1 MKKALE
7 IISASGLVLG
17 LIFILF
23 HWPGCDLLLIFSLGL
38 FIPIFYL
45 SELVS
50 GWKSKPSKFLILVNF
65 LALSTLTESILFK
78 LMHWPGSDM
87 MLIISLWFLWPIYFI
102 SKGIIQRKEVKGTL
116 LNGMFYSM
124 FPIAIL
130 FVLMHWPGVDSVKIF
145 AFSILLIVVASSFL
159 RKESVKL
166 IELNFSGSNTKIT
179 SLVIFAF
186 LYLIGSRYISKGVLD
201 HESYTQI
208 ELQEK
213 FQLEKEL
220 GDRYINKNNKGKANS
235 IDAET
240 AKLIHL
246 IDDVKLD
253 IIRQVGDL
261 NPSEIRRFDTDVV
274 LWKKA
279 DSKKLELTEINLLAV
294 VNKFNFDV
302 PMHELIGSDI
312 RRLDP
317 SKPGLKI
324 WNSFLTYQRSLLKV
338 LEVSDSLSKKEIEGA
353 EYQSMEDLLS
363 YWSEKEHVDY
373 FDFNNVHWMG
383 RTFDHSTVLQ
393 SIVKLTE
400 MQLEIIRMRNLAL
413 SGL

>member
-7 IISASGLVLG
+7 IISASALILG
-17 LIFILF
+17 LTFKLF
-23 HWPGCDLLLIFSLGL
+23 HWPGSDLLLIFSLGL

-45 SELVS
+45 TELVS

-65 LALSTLTESILFK
+65 LALLTLTESILFK

-102 SKGIIQRKEVKGTL
+102 SKGIIQRKAVKGTL
-116 LNGMFYSM
+116 LNGMLYSI

-130 FVLMHWPGVDSVKIF
+130 FDLMHWPGVDVVKIF
-145 AFSILLIVVASSFL
+145 AFGILLIVVASSFL
-159 RKESVKL
+159 RKESVQL

-201 HESYTQI
+201 HESYAQL

-220 GDRYINKNNKGKANS
+220 GDRYINEKNKSKANY
-235 IDAET
+235 IDEET

-246 IDDVKLD
+246 IDKVKLD
-253 IIRQVGDL
+253 IINRDL
-261 NPSEIRRFDTDVV
+261 NPSVVRRFDNEVV
-274 LWKKA
+274 LWKVA
-279 DSKKLELTEINLLAV
+279 DPEKLELTEINLLAV

-302 PMHELIGSDI
+302 PMHKLIGTDI

-317 SKPGLKI
+317 SKSGLKI
-324 WNSFLTYQRSLLKV
+324 WKSFLAYQKSLLNC
-338 LEVSDSLSKKEIEGA
+338 LEVTDSLSIKGMETT

-363 YWSEKEHVDY
+363 YWSEKENVDY